1 MSWITNE
8 NEKQEIDN
16 EEIAPLTYDQ
26 LHTLCKV
33 MSGLGAPTVHDDT
46 GWCKDTWTEGNDLAS
61 KEYLTKGDAKQAA
74 YILYKFADTQLPA
87 IGEASGF
94 NVNSKIM
101 WATRQHLKLSAIRYE
116 DNFGP
121 RIALLGWFDA
131 DANNKLRET
140 LGFPA
145 VKFDSQD
152 KISGWTG
159 GDDLSGAWS
168 IQDKPEVVEQ
178 AVNILK
184 EYDIDFTHHLVPMEV
199 GEDVVTL
206 VKTSEEPLT
215 NDTEAKIDTRYKAT
229 LNIDAVE
236 LHWPFRNN
244 NAEIREAIKQV
255 DNWKFDMDNK
265 CWRIPLSQAAR
276 VAEFVRPHCKELSD
290 AILRI
295 PEVSSEMNMSIE
307 RVTLSQATEAP
318 EDMVDSI
325 VERLDGKFPD
335 GLSLYPFQYVGVAFC
350 EAANGR
356 ALIGDEMGIGKTIQA
371 IAYSVLHPE
380 QWPVLVICPANVK
393 YNWANEI
400 SKWVPDAS
408 LCVVKNGKSELEGAD
423 FTIINYD
430 LMAKKQDELLA
441 EGYNLV
447 IMDESHYIKS
457 KDAQRTVASI
467 AVAEQAEGLICLTG
481 TPITNRPEEFYT
493 QLNLLRPHQFSNWWA
508 YAKRYCDAKQTR
520 WGWKTD
526 GASNLSELNERAR
539 DFMVRRLL
547 TEVIPE
553 MPDLVEQYV
562 PVELDDNGWH
572 SYQECLHHWQ
582 EQYEYYLDHP
592 PMPAGF
598 VLNMLTDLRH
608 ECGRLKT
615 TFAAKYIIDY
625 VEQTGKQIVVFTHH
639 RDVMDAI
646 ATNLKNPSF
655 TKTEYTHG
663 IIRGGV
669 SAQERTR
676 LVDEFQ
682 RGAIDILLCATVAAK
697 EGITLTNADTVVFV
711 EREWVPGWESQAAH
725 RIRRIGQ
732 ESSFCRQVFLS
743 VPNSIDEKFDA
754 VVRAKAAVVKA
765 AMDGDDERRAEG
777 AIVADLLARLKADN
791 GWRNE

>member
-1 MSWITNE
+1 MSWIKINE
-8 NEKQEIDN
+8 NEDEVL
-16 EEIAPLTYDQ
+16 APLTHDQ

-33 MSGLGAPTVHDDT
+33 MSGLGAPTDVDDT
-46 GWCKDTWTEGNDLAS
+46 GWCKDTWTEGNELAS
-61 KEYLTKGDAKQAA
+61 KDALTKDDAKQAA
-74 YILYKFADTQLPA
+74 YILYKFAETQLPS
-87 IGEASGF
+87 IGDASGF
-94 NVNSKIM
+94 KVNAKIM
-101 WATRQHLKLSAIRYE
+101 WATRQALKLSVIRYE
-116 DNFGP
+116 DNFGA
-121 RIALLGWFDA
+121 RIALLGWFDQ

-140 LGFPA
+140 MGFPA

-178 AVNILK
+178 AVTILK
-184 EYDIDFTHHLVPMEV
+184 EYDIDFSHVINMEV
-199 GEDVVTL
+199 VEPTV
-206 VKTSEEPLT
+206 SEQPLT
-215 NDTEAKIDTRYKAT
+215 NDTEAKIDARYKAT

-244 NAEIREAIKQV
+244 NAQIREAIKEV

-265 CWRIPLSQAAR
+265 CWRVPLSQAAR

-295 PEVSSEMNMSIE
+295 PEVSSALDMSIE
-307 RVTLSQATEAP
+307 RVTLSQAVDAP

-380 QWPVLVICPANVK
+380 QWPVLVVAPANVK

-400 SKWVPDAS
+400 AKWIPDAS
-408 LCVVKNGKSELEGAD
+408 LCVIKNGKSELEGAD

-447 IMDESHYIKS
+447 IMDESHYIKNP
-457 KDAQRTVASI
+457 KAQRTEACI
-467 AVAEQAEGLICLTG
+467 ALAQQAKGLICLTG
-481 TPITNRPEEFYT
+481 TPITNRPAEFYT
-493 QLNLLRPHQFSNWWA
+493 QLNLLRPNQFSSWWS

-520 WGWKTD
+520 FGWKTD

-562 PVELDDNGWH
+562 PVELDDNDWH
-572 SYQECLHHWQ
+572 SYQECLHQWQ

-615 TFAAKYIIDY
+615 TFAANYILDY
-625 VEQTGKQIVVFTHH
+625 VQQTGKQIVVFTHH

-646 ATNLKNPSF
+646 AAQLTDQLHLLTRGNGF
-655 TKTEYTHG
+655 D

-669 SAQERTR
+669 SAQQRTKT
-676 LVDEFQ
+676 VEAFQ
-682 RGAIDILLCATVAAK
+682 NGNLDVLLCATVAAK

-743 VPNSIDEKFDA
+743 VPNSIDAKFDA
-754 VVRAKAAVVKA
+754 VVKSKAAVVKA

-777 AIVADLLARLKADN
+777 AIVSDLLARLKADN